1 MARASKM
8 ATCADDAAAARY
20 WPTFRVHAPHPE
32 SAASF
37 GRAPGGPA
45 TPIDSG
51 ASKHYKKAFERRE
64 SMSAANVLEI
74 NDLNFDTE
82 VLKSSVP
89 FLLDFSAVWC
99 GPCKVL
105 SPIVD
110 KLADELQGKVRVGK
124 LDIDDSPGV
133 ATKFGIRGVPTVL
146 VFKSGQ
152 EAGRHVGVTN
162 KETLIKL
169 LGV

>member
-1 MARASKM
+1 MAG
-8 ATCADDAAAARY
+8 
-20 WPTFRVHAPHPE
+20 V
-32 SAASF
+32 
-37 GRAPGGPA
+37 
-45 TPIDSG
+45 
-51 ASKHYKKAFERRE
+51 
-64 SMSAANVLEI
+64 NVLEI
-74 NDLNFDTE
+74 NDLNFETE
-82 VLKSSVP
+82 VLKSKEP
-89 FLLDFSAVWC
+89 FLLDFSATWC

-110 KLADELQGKVRVGK
+110 KLADEFQGKVKVGK

-146 VFKSGQ
+146 VFKGGE
-152 EAGRHVGVTN
+152 EAARHVGVTN